1 MTLEGKLSLALLDN
15 SSSRSTL
22 LQERLRTMGHRP
34 VMFST
39 IGELLSTLSRGS
51 RFDLLLAAP
60 DAMGSESLL
69 TVCWVL
75 GMPALPITAQGEP
88 DVVAL
93 PSYFD
98 DMPMLGSGT
107 NFDLRRISNEALVQH
122 MHTLYTE
129 QDTSAATRQAPSTDR
144 WTWGEYRFVDGNNT
158 VLHRDREIALQPR
171 QFSFALEL
179 FRNLGNVLTRSWLMS
194 SVWKLP
200 PERPVTRSLDACATN
215 VRRKLSLQRENGY
228 VLRAVYGQGYQL
240 VPVSSPAPSYR
251 M

>member
-15 SSSRSTL
+15 SSSRCAV
-22 LQERLRTMGHRP
+22 LQERLRAMGHRP
-34 VMFST
+34 VMFRG
-39 IGELLSTLSRGS
+39 IGELLSTLSRGT

-60 DAMGSESLL
+60 DAMSSESLL
-69 TVCWVL
+69 SVCWVL
-75 GMPALPITAQGEP
+75 GMPALPITAQGKP

-93 PSYFD
+93 PSYFEE
-98 DMPMLGSGT
+98 MPLPSGGGIS
-107 NFDLRRISNEALVQH
+107 FDLRRVSNEALVQH
-122 MHTLYTE
+122 MQTLYAE
-129 QDTSAATRQAPSTDR
+129 QDAGTLTRQSTPDR

-179 FRNLGNVLTRSWLMS
+179 FRNLGTVLTRSWLMS
-194 SVWKLP
+194 SVWKIP

-215 VRRKLSLQRENGY
+215 VRRKLLLQRENGF

-240 VPVSSPAPSYR
+240 VPISSPAPYQT
-251 M
+251 

>member
-1 MTLEGKLSLALLDN
+1 MTLEGKLALALLDN
-15 SSSRSTL
+15 RSSRGTL
-22 LQERLRTMGHRP
+22 LQDRLRTMGHRP
-34 VMFST
+34 VMFNS

-60 DAMGSESLL
+60 DAMGCESLL

-93 PSYFD
+93 PSYFE
-98 DMPMLGSGT
+98 DMPLLGSGT
-107 NFDLRRISNEALVQH
+107 NFDLRRISNEALVHH
-122 MHTLYTE
+122 MQALYTE
-129 QDTSAATRQAPSTDR
+129 QDTSVATRQTTPDR

-200 PERPVTRSLDACATN
+200 PEHPVTRSLDACATN
-215 VRRKLSLQRENGY
+215 VRRKLLLQRENGF

-240 VPVSSPAPSYR
+240 VPVSSPPPYR

>member
-15 SSSRSTL
+15 SSSRSIL

-34 VMFST
+34 ITFSS
-39 IGELLSTLSRGS
+39 IGELLSTLSRGT

-93 PSYFD
+93 PSYFEEI
-98 DMPMLGSGT
+98 PLPSGGIS
-107 NFDLRRISNEALVQH
+107 FDLRRISNEALVQH
-122 MHTLYTE
+122 MHTLYME
-129 QDTSAATRQAPSTDR
+129 QDTGTVARQSAPDR

-158 VLHRDREIALQPR
+158 VLHRDREISLQPR

-215 VRRKLSLQRENGY
+215 VRRKLSLQRENGF

-240 VPVSSPAPSYR
+240 VPISSPAPYR

>member
-15 SSSRSTL
+15 NSSRSAL
-22 LQERLRTMGHRP
+22 LQDRLRGMGHRP
-34 VMFST
+34 ATFSS
-39 IGELLSTLSRGS
+39 IGELLSTLSRGT

-60 DAMGSESLL
+60 DAISSESLL

-75 GMPALPITAQGEP
+75 GMPALPITARGEP
-88 DVVAL
+88 EVVAL
-93 PSYFD
+93 PSYFED
-98 DMPMLGSGT
+98 VPLPGGDID
-107 NFDLRRISNEALVQH
+107 FDLRRVSNEALVQH
-122 MHTLYTE
+122 MQALYTE
-129 QDTSAATRQAPSTDR
+129 QDTGSVTRQTTPDR
-144 WTWGEYRFVDGNNT
+144 WAWGEYRFIDGNNT

-215 VRRKLSLQRENGY
+215 VRRKLQLQRENGF

-240 VPVSSPAPSYR
+240 IPVNSPEPYR